1 MVPSDAGRTIDRL
14 RKHLTGATRLDS
26 LTESF
31 SVFVYEALQ
40 EELADVDLRLL
51 LHGHSLDDLALNGL
65 REENLHRA
73 RLDQH
78 HIARAFLNW
87 AEERLRARA
96 LKRRTRGTWTSV
108 DGPFPYVVDGAGLEA
123 ESLGLVASQDLYF
136 PLETTEAD
144 KVAQA
149 VVRFERMWHDDG
161 TSSTVQEEFLNAAR
175 ALFEDRA
182 PESVYLRILTSLFK
196 DFVEE
201 AGEETAERGKT
212 GFYDSV

>member
-1 MVPSDAGRTIDRL
+1 MST
-14 RKHLTGATRLDS
+14 
-26 LTESF
+26 
-31 SVFVYEALQ
+31 
-40 EELADVDLRLL
+40 
-51 LHGHSLDDLALNGL
+51 
-65 REENLHRA
+65 
-73 RLDQH
+73 
-78 HIARAFLNW
+78 W
-87 AEERLRARA
+87 AEERLQARE

-108 DGPFPYVVDGAGLEA
+108 EGPFPYVVDGAGLEA

-161 TSSTVQEEFLNAAR
+161 TSRAVEEEFLNAAR
-175 ALFEDRA
+175 ALFTDRA

-201 AGEETAERGKT
+201 AGEETAERGRT
-212 GFYDSV
+212 GFYDSVVWACRKITHRFACLRSSLWYECGGGA